1 MSRYKALT
9 VAIATALALAGAPAR
24 AADGERQSLE
34 ELRNTVV
41 NLLQA
46 LVEQKVMSRE
56 QAESLVKSAQDQA
69 QKSAQDAEKRDA
81 GAVRV
86 PYVPQIVRDQI
97 RKEVAEEVRPEIVKA
112 VVAEA
117 KQEGWGVPAG
127 LPDWISGVRVT
138 GDLRVRAQE
147 DIFPSGNQANTI
159 PDFQAIN
166 AAGSITKPGLS
177 AFLDTTSNRTRL
189 RLRARLGAEFSL
201 PGGFSGA
208 LRLATGGALDPSS
221 ESQTLGTTGAH
232 YGVGLD
238 LAYLRWQSPKD
249 GAVVP
254 VTVSAGRI
262 PSPWFAPTELVY
274 GRDVTFEGIAG
285 SYQHSLSAFDGD
297 SSNVYL
303 TGGLFPMQEVALNH
317 SANKYMLGA
326 QGGARFD
333 WSDGRKVR
341 LGAAYYGFRHV
352 TGQLNTP
359 GSSVLNY
366 TAPGFVRYGNTMF
379 DIQND
384 PAQTNYLFG
393 LAAEFRLVNLSA
405 SYEMPLG
412 AKTLVVTG
420 DAVKN
425 IGYSHDQI
433 LARTGINQND
443 RNRGYVAEVA
453 YGDKDPGSAVGAWR
467 VIAGYRYVQADA
479 VLDAWTDDSFHAGG
493 TNTRGYYLTGNY
505 GLAKNVWAQMRYMKG
520 DVIDLPPPFLYG
532 LDIVQLEL
540 NARF

>member
-1 MSRYKALT
+1 MSRFKALS
-9 VAIATALALAGAPAR
+9 VAVVVASLLAGTSAQ
-24 AADGERQSLE
+24 AADNERQSLE

-46 LVEQKVMSRE
+46 LVEQKVMSRD
-56 QAESLVKSAQDQA
+56 QAEALVKSAQDQA

-97 RKEVAEEVRPEIVKA
+97 RKEVAEEVRPEIVKD
-112 VVAEA
+112 VVAQA
-117 KQEGWGVPAG
+117 KQERWGVPAG
-127 LPDWISGVRVT
+127 LPDWISSVRVM
-138 GDLRVRAQE
+138 GDLRIRAQE
-147 DIFPSGNQANTI
+147 DLFPSGNQANTI

-166 AAGSITKPGLS
+166 AAGSITKPGQS

-189 RLRARLGAEFSL
+189 RLRARLGAEFTL

-208 LRLATGGALDPSS
+208 LRLSTGSSLDPSS
-221 ESQTLGTTGAH
+221 ESQTLGTTGAR

-238 LAYLRWQSPKD
+238 QAYVRWQAPKV
-249 GAVVP
+249 GALVP
-254 VTVSAGRI
+254 VSVSAGRI

-285 SYQHSLSAFDGD
+285 TYQHGLGAFDGD
-297 SSNVYL
+297 TSGVYL
-303 TGGLFPMQEVALNH
+303 TGGLFPMQEVPLNH
-317 SANKYMLGA
+317 SANKYLLGV
-326 QGGARFD
+326 QSGTRLD
-333 WSDGRKVR
+333 WSSGQKFKFG
-341 LGAAYYGFRHV
+341 LAYYAFRHV
-352 TGQLNTP
+352 TGIRNEA

-393 LAAEFRLVNLSA
+393 LAAEFRLVNVSA
-405 SYEMPLG
+405 SYELPLG
-412 AKTLVVTG
+412 DKTLVLTA

-425 IGYSHDQI
+425 IGYNRDQI
-433 LARTGINQND
+433 LARTGISLGD
-443 RNRGYVAEVA
+443 RDRGYVAEVA
-453 YGDKDPGSAVGAWR
+453 YGDKDPGSAAGAWR
-467 VIAGYRYVQADA
+467 VVAGYRYVQGDA

-493 TNTRGYYLTGNY
+493 TNTRGYYLIGNY
-505 GLAKNVWAQMRYMKG
+505 GLAKNVWAQLRYMKG

-532 LDIVQLEL
+532 LDIVQFEL

>member
-1 MSRYKALT
+1 V
-9 VAIATALALAGAPAR
+9 VASLLAGTSAQ
-24 AADGERQSLE
+24 AADSERQSLE

-46 LVEQKVMSRE
+46 LVEQKVMSRD
-56 QAESLVKSAQDQA
+56 QAEALVKSAQDQA

-97 RKEVAEEVRPEIVKA
+97 RKEVAEEVRPEIVKD
-112 VVAEA
+112 VVAQA
-117 KQEGWGVPAG
+117 KQERWGVPAG
-127 LPDWISGVRVT
+127 LPDWISGVRMI
-138 GDLRVRAQE
+138 GDLRIRAQE
-147 DIFPSGNQANTI
+147 DLFPSGNQANTI

-166 AAGSITKPGLS
+166 AAGSITKPGQS

-189 RLRARLGAEFSL
+189 RLRARLGAEFTL
-201 PGGFSGA
+201 PGGFTGA
-208 LRLATGGALDPSS
+208 LRLSTGSSLDPSS
-221 ESQTLGTTGAH
+221 ESQTLGTTGAR

-238 LAYLRWQSPKD
+238 QAYVRWQAPKN
-249 GAVVP
+249 GALVP

-285 SYQHSLSAFDGD
+285 TYQHGLSAFEGD
-297 SSNVYL
+297 TSGVYL
-303 TGGLFPMQEVALNH
+303 TGGLFPMQEVPLNH
-317 SANKYMLGA
+317 SANKYLLGV
-326 QGGARFD
+326 QSGTRLD
-333 WSDGRKVR
+333 WSGGQKFKFG
-341 LGAAYYGFRHV
+341 LAYYAFRHV
-352 TGQLNTP
+352 TGIRNVA

-393 LAAEFRLVNLSA
+393 LAAEFRLVNVSA
-405 SYEMPLG
+405 SYELPLG
-412 AKTLVVTG
+412 DKTLVLTA

-425 IGYSHDQI
+425 IGYNRDQI
-433 LARTGINQND
+433 LARTGISQGD
-443 RNRGYVAEVA
+443 RDRGYVAEVA
-453 YGDKDPGSAVGAWR
+453 YGDKDPGSAAGAWR
-467 VIAGYRYVQADA
+467 VVAGYRYVQGDA

-493 TNTRGYYLTGNY
+493 TNARGYYLIGNY
-505 GLAKNVWAQMRYMKG
+505 GLAKNVWAQLRYMKG